1 MLSGEAAMSDTILCP
16 KCKSQIEVSA
26 ALSAQIKNELQG
38 EMEAALRPEKEN
50 LAKFETEIRQ
60 REYALDQAWSSLE
73 KEVSKR
79 LAEQQERL
87 QMEAKTKAEQLIA
100 VDLLDLQSQ
109 LAQTKEK
116 LGLAQQTELQL
127 RKERREIEDQK
138 QEVELAISR
147 TLDEERTK
155 IREDARRETV
165 EENRLREADKEK
177 LIGALRHQIDEL
189 KRKSEQGSQQSQG
202 EVLELE
208 LEDLLGQ
215 AFPIDTLEPLAQ
227 GLQGGDIL
235 QHVHDAGGQL
245 CGTILWESKRTK
257 NWSDAWLPK
266 LRDDQ
271 RSVKAHFAAL
281 LTIEM
286 PKGLNTFGCVGGV
299 WVTSR
304 SCLIGM
310 ATALRACLIEVA
322 RSLRSADGRLTK
334 ADLVYQYLAGP
345 EFRQRIEGIVEA
357 FVTLKNDLDSEKR
370 SLQRQWAKREKQLER
385 AVNQTAG
392 LYGDLGG
399 ILGATLP
406 QLANLEL
413 PNGELEPPF
422 PQFEPSSPL
431 LDSIF

>member
-1 MLSGEAAMSDTILCP
+1 M
-16 KCKSQIEVSA
+16 
-26 ALSAQIKNELQG
+26 
-38 EMEAALRPEKEN
+38 
-50 LAKFETEIRQ
+50 
-60 REYALDQAWSSLE
+60 
-73 KEVSKR
+73 
-79 LAEQQERL
+79 
-87 QMEAKTKAEQLIA
+87 
-100 VDLLDLQSQ
+100 
-109 LAQTKEK
+109 
-116 LGLAQQTELQL
+116 
-127 RKERREIEDQK
+127 
-138 QEVELAISR
+138 
-147 TLDEERTK
+147 
-155 IREDARRETV
+155 
-165 EENRLREADKEK
+165 
-177 LIGALRHQIDEL
+177 
-189 KRKSEQGSQQSQG
+189 
-202 EVLELE
+202 LELE

-227 GLQGGDIL
+227 GLHGGDIL

-257 NWSDAWLPK
+257 NWSDAWLAK

-271 RSVKAHFAAL
+271 RSAKAHFAAL

-310 ATALRACLIEVA
+310 ATLLRACLIEVA
-322 RSLRSADGRLTK
+322 RCLRSADGRLTK

-345 EFRQRIEGIVEA
+345 EFGRRIEGIVEA

-399 ILGATLP
+399 ILGTTLP

-413 PNGELEPPF
+413 PNGEIEPPF

-431 LDSIF
+431 LDSLF

>member
-1 MLSGEAAMSDTILCP
+1 MADKITCP
-16 KCKSQIEVSA
+16 NCKTQIEVSA
-26 ALSAQIKNELQG
+26 APRLSSG
-38 EMEAALRPEKEN
+38 TRSREALKPIRAEKQES
-50 LAKFETEIRQ
+50 LDKYEVEVRQ
-60 REYALDQAWSSLE
+60 REFALE
-73 KEVSKR
+73 KSWQALESQISVR
-79 LAEQQERL
+79 LAEEQERL
-87 QMEAKTKAEQLIA
+87 QQEARTNAQELVR
-100 VDLLDLQSQ
+100 VDLDDLRAQLDESKQKVTQ
-109 LAQTKEK
+109 AQE
-116 LGLAQQTELQL
+116 AELVL
-127 RKERREIEDQK
+127 RKERRELQEQK
-138 QEVELAISR
+138 QELQLTISR
-147 TLDEERTK
+147 TLDEERTR
-155 IREDARRETV
+155 IREEAKREALDET
-165 EENRLREADKEK
+165 RLREADKEK
-177 LIGALRHQIDEL
+177 LIGDLRFQIDEL

-227 GLQGGDIL
+227 GLHGGDIL

-257 NWSDAWLPK
+257 NWSDAWLAK

-304 SCLIGM
+304 SCLIGT

-322 RSLRSADGRLTK
+322 RCLRSADGRLTK

-345 EFRQRIEGIVEA
+345 GFRRRIEGIVEA
-357 FVTLKNDLDSEKR
+357 FVTLKSDLDSEKR

-399 ILGATLP
+399 ILCATLP

-413 PNGELEPPF
+413 PNGEIEPPF

-431 LDSIF
+431 LDSLF